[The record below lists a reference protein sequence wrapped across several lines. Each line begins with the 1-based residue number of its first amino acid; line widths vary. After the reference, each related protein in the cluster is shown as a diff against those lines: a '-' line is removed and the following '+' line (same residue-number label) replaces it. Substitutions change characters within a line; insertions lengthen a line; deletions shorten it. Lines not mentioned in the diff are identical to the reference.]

1 MITFII
7 IMIVLLI
14 LLILNNNINGIYIL
28 NYFLGL
34 ILIIFLNDLKYDN
47 VYIGQGG
54 NVLILMFD
62 LFYYSLLYTCSLL
75 YLLFDLKKRKIYY
88 FIIPF
93 LVYFLILGYIFSVKK
108 YYLGGNIFIAYFPV
122 HIYSYFKLKKI
133 RKL

>member
-47 VYIGQGG
+47 VYLGQGG

-88 FIIPF
+88 F
-93 LVYFLILGYIFSVKK
+93 SQQ
-108 YYLGGNIFIAYFPV
+108 YLFYTG
-122 HIYSYFKLKKI
+122 LKFFN
-133 RKL
+133 